1 MSTYNNHKSTATIIA
16 TTTAVAVAV
25 AYYIYKIKNDNKN
38 GNKKTKTK
46 CPFSFNN
53 NAAAAVTSYPDAAKA
68 IATTVTDKDGSS
80 STTTTT
86 VVIITNLT
94 NPRSSIGMGLP
105 NELSTKTINM
115 IVATAPVVAPNMLD
129 ITKCFYGKVLP
140 KHPGLLQWF
149 NPAVRIITIHNFLPS
164 FLSLYLMHVND
175 SIQIN
180 SIYFFFFKSKKYHS
194 NLLFRIFSLSL
205 PRLFIPYHRHR
216 QINL

>member
-80 STTTTT
+80 SSSSSTTTTT

-94 NPRSSIGMGLP
+94 NPRSSTGMSLP

-149 NPAVRIITIHNFLPS
+149 NPAVRIITIYNFLPS
-164 FLSLYLMHVND
+164 FLLV
-175 SIQIN
+175 
-180 SIYFFFFKSKKYHS
+180 
-194 NLLFRIFSLSL
+194 SLSNAC
-205 PRLFIPYHRHR
+205 
-216 QINL
+216 Q